1 MPAATAKE
9 PIPIAKPAPKKI
21 IDEDDDTEPAEPK
34 EIKKTGKATTKKAK
48 VDDDENEL
56 KKTIHGNIEK
66 VDILV
71 LTGGISVGDYDFA
84 KPVLEELGVQES
96 FYKVKQKPGK
106 PFFFGTF
113 KNTEIFALPGNPS
126 AVVTCYHA
134 YLKPFINAKMG
145 DERFDKKESGI
156 LMTNYTKK
164 TGLTHFVKAFV
175 ENNKVE
181 ILPNQLSYQMDAY
194 AKANAFAILPENRD
208 HFQIGEKVDI
218 IKF

>member
-1 MPAATAKE
+1 
-9 PIPIAKPAPKKI
+9 
-21 IDEDDDTEPAEPK
+21 
-34 EIKKTGKATTKKAK
+34 
-48 VDDDENEL
+48 
-56 KKTIHGNIEK
+56 
-66 VDILV
+66 
-71 LTGGISVGDYDFA
+71 
-84 KPVLEELGVQES
+84 
-96 FYKVKQKPGK
+96 
-106 PFFFGTF
+106 
-113 KNTEIFALPGNPS
+113 
-126 AVVTCYHA
+126 
-134 YLKPFINAKMG
+134 MG

-156 LMTNYTKK
+156 LMTNDTKK